1 MNPAARALF
10 VSRKKSDAEGA
21 RVEAITFAM
30 LRTNGYNPD
39 LKEDTSSGG
48 VDFVCNPNSREEFV
62 VEATHLEDDAIERVS
77 GMKNEIPGG
86 WFRFSLVTSLLRQKA
101 SAKSEAV
108 V

>member
-1 MNPAARALF
+1 MTTTWRLNM
-10 VSRKKSDAEGA
+10 
-21 RVEAITFAM
+21 FAM

-77 GMKNEIPGG
+77 GMR
-86 WFRFSLVTSLLRQKA
+86 WFSFVTSLLRQKA
-101 SAKSEAV
+101 SCLSKL
-108 V
+108 